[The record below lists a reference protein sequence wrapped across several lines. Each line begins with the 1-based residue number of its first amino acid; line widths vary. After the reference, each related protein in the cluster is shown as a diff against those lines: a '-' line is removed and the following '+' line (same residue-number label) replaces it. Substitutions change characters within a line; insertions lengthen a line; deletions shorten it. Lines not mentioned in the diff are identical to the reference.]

1 MIIPQK
7 LLDKHPD
14 LTKKEIKIIANMI
27 LASRADKI
35 RRAYIVRFTVTY
47 LGTFRSHLAK
57 KVRRYN
63 KNKISDK
70 KRKRVLQKEKLMS
83 KDKLLW

>member
-7 LLDKHPD
+7 LLDKHPT

-35 RRAYIVRFTVTY
+35 RRAYIVDFRVTY
-47 LGTFRSHLAK
+47 LGVFRSHKNK

-63 KNKISDK
+63 KNKVKDRIR
-70 KRKRVLQKEKLMS
+70 KRKLRDIKEQTKEY
-83 KDKLLW
+83 LLF